1 MEAYYFLITKAAFY
15 LYIVLLLSAAICDIW
30 RFVIPNLLSIVL
42 IGLFFLVAA
51 VSPFPVDWLS
61 HLGAALGFFVVGFGL
76 YAVKALG
83 AGDVKLL
90 AAVSLWAG
98 LERLLDLLLFV
109 ALAGGALSIFLI
121 VLRRIL
127 PGLLLAIRAGSDI
140 KLPTVLLAGEPVPYG
155 VGIATGAIFIATSLP
170 VLGYR
175 AF

>member
-42 IGLFFLVAA
+42 IGLFVLVAA

-76 YAVKALG
+76 YAAKALG

-98 LERLLDLLLFV
+98 LDRLLDLLLFV

-121 VLRRIL
+121 VLRRFL
-127 PGLLLAIRAGSDI
+127 PGFLLAIRAENT